1 MNKTQEILS
10 DITVFNKYAKH
21 ISELSRRETFDE
33 ICDRNM
39 AMHIRKFPQ
48 LKNEIRQ
55 VYNDFVRTKKVLPS
69 MRSLQFGGMPIEL
82 SNTRIFNCSY
92 LPIEDIDSFPEVMF
106 LLLSGTGVGFSVQ
119 RHHIERLPVV
129 VGPTQKTRRFLVGDS
144 IEGWADAIK
153 VLIKAYFKGKS
164 DPIFDYRDIRA
175 KGARLVTSGGKAPG
189 PDPLRICID
198 KIRAVLNG
206 SIGKKLTTL
215 EAHDI
220 LCHIADA
227 VLSGGIRRAAM
238 ISLFSHDDLDMLSC
252 KSGPWWEL
260 NPQRGRANNSVLLH
274 REFTTK
280 EQFDSI
286 WQKVIDS
293 GAGEPGVYWSN
304 DFDWG
309 TNPCVEI
316 GLRPYQ
322 FCNLTEINVSDVNTQ
337 EELEGR
343 AKAATFI
350 GTLQAAYTDFHYL
363 RPIWEEN
370 TKADAL
376 IGVSM
381 TGIGSGAVLK
391 LDLVKSANVVKEE
404 NERIANII
412 GINVAA
418 RTTAV
423 KPAGTTSLVL
433 GTSSGIHA
441 WHNDY
446 YIRRMRVGKNE
457 ALYQYMI
464 DNNPS
469 LIEDCHFKPHI
480 EAVMSFPQKAP
491 DGAILRTE
499 SFMSLLKR
507 VKKFNQEWVVPG
519 HRDGVNKHNV
529 SCTISLK
536 NSEWAKCGEWM
547 WNNRD
552 NYNGISVLPY
562 DGGTY
567 IQAPFEDITKEKYE
581 EMCPHL
587 HNIDLSLVIEKD
599 DHTNLTDQA
608 ACAGGACELK

>member
-1 MNKTQEILS
+1 MEVTTQIKRISVRRIKPVANEDVY
-10 DITVFNKYAKH
+10 DITVK
-21 ISELSRRETFDE
+21 
-33 ICDRNM
+33 
-39 AMHIRKFPQ
+39 
-48 LKNEIRQ
+48 KNH
-55 VYNDFVRTKKVLPS
+55 NF
-69 MRSLQFGGMPIEL
+69 FANG
-82 SNTRIFNCSY
+82 
-92 LPIEDIDSFPEVMF
+92 
-106 LLLSGTGVGFSVQ
+106 LLV
-119 RHHIERLPVV
+119 H
-129 VGPTQKTRRFLVGDS
+129 
-144 IEGWADAIK
+144 
-153 VLIKAYFKGKS
+153 
-164 DPIFDYRDIRA
+164 
-175 KGARLVTSGGKAPG
+175 
-189 PDPLRICID
+189 
-198 KIRAVLNG
+198 N
-206 SIGKKLTTL
+206 
-215 EAHDI
+215 
-220 LCHIADA
+220 
-227 VLSGGIRRAAM
+227 
-238 ISLFSHDDLDMLSC
+238 
-252 KSGPWWEL
+252 
-260 NPQRGRANNSVLLH
+260 
-274 REFTTK
+274 
-280 EQFDSI
+280 
-286 WQKVIDS
+286 
-293 GAGEPGVYWSN
+293 
-304 DFDWG
+304 
-309 TNPCVEI
+309 CVEI

-322 FCNLTEINVSDVNTQ
+322 FCNLTEINVSDVDTQ

-343 AKAATFI
+343 TKAATFI

-363 RPIWEEN
+363 RPIWEET

-469 LIEDCHFKPHI
+469 LIEDCHFKPHL

-567 IQAPFEDITKEKYE
+567 IQAPFEDITKEVYD
-581 EMCPHL
+581 EMFPHL
-587 HNIDLSLVIEKD
+587 HSIDLSQVIEMND
-599 DHTNLTDQA
+599 QTNLADQA
-608 ACAGGACELK
+608 ACAGGACEVK